1 MPGNGPASRSRETR
15 PCGGSRSTLPG
26 PSGSTRSSEH
36 SSPARWPTWWCGPAI
51 RSRSIRRPCRSTTT
65 AGSRTTARI
74 PRTSRAPISS
84 WARCPRPGATDDRAA
99 ARPDHCHHGWNGL
112 SRLRSEARQRQR
124 TDPRRPHRRRGN
136 ERAHSAGCD
145 PHRRRRE
152 MDHPGPHRRGRPARP
167 GGDQRG
173 AGDARRERAGR
184 HHRRVLQ
191 RGGRDQPGLDGH
203 PRHANRRDLDG
214 ATIEQM
220 LVKSPVGVVAD
231 LSESAKDAAG
241 GSRAAVAE
249 RLRGVFRDALEYERR
264 KTDFSRAQM
273 QALSASARDLDAL
286 LPVLHGRVALIAY
299 ANRRSDIETA
309 LRLAKDFKL
318 KLILAGAAEGWEVAA
333 AIAAAGV
340 PVLVEPLSNIPGYD
354 ALGIRYGNA
363 GIMAKAGVKVA
374 LLEPDTHKSRNLR
387 QQAGNAVSYGMTW
400 NQALRAVTLS
410 PAEIFGVAD
419 RYGSLEPG
427 KVANVVV
434 WSGDPFEFTT
444 GVEHVLIRG
453 KEIPLKSRQ
462 TELLERYKKLPPT
475 Y

>member
-1 MPGNGPASRSRETR
+1 MIALLLAQTIAITGGTVYPVSGPKLANASVLIRDGRIVAVGTNVPIPPDATRIDAAGKWITPGLIDGAGQLGLVEISAVPGTRDASVQGDTIAASFNVAEGINPASTVIPVTR
-15 PCGGSRSTLPG
+15 IEG
-26 PSGSTRSSEH
+26 
-36 SSPARWPTWWCGPAI
+36 I
-51 RSRSIRRPCRSTTT
+51 TT
-65 AGSRTTARI
+65 ALAVPT
-74 PRTSRAPISS
+74 
-84 WARCPRPGATDDRAA
+84 
-99 ARPDHCHHGWNGL
+99 
-112 SRLRSEARQRQR
+112 
-124 TDPRRPHRRRGN
+124 GN
-136 ERAHSAGCD
+136 LVSGQA
-145 PHRRRRE
+145 
-152 MDHPGPHRRGRPARP
+152 
-167 GGDQRG
+167 
-173 AGDARRERAGR
+173 
-184 HHRRVLQ
+184 VLI
-191 RGGRDQPGLDGH
+191 
-203 PRHANRRDLDG
+203 DLDG

-264 KTDFSRAQM
+264 KTDFGRAQM

-309 LRLAKDFKL
+309 LRLAKEFKL
-318 KLILAGAAEGWEVAA
+318 KLIL
-333 AIAAAGV
+333 AAAGV

-444 GVEHVLIRG
+444 GVEHVFIRG
-453 KEIPLKSRQ
+453 REIPLKSRQ
-462 TELLERYKKLPPT
+462 TELLERYRKLPPT